1 MAEVNS
7 VLMPAVN
14 FKHTVV
20 FSRVGGQCRGEQNEH
35 TSQAGCPFTVPSRAE
50 RRLASLAPLATVAH
64 LHGTHPP
71 ASCLSNSQREVCLLN
86 VSQGRAS
93 LSFVQT
99 CAIWLTVALSQ
110 KPIKICTK
118 SM

>member
-35 TSQAGCPFTVPSRAE
+35 TSQAGVQSLMGFGQAQAGPATLPGRGANRRVGVRAVSPGQQDICPDTDCVNKGPFKNAHVPQVDIPS
-50 RRLASLAPLATVAH
+50 SP
-64 LHGTHPP
+64 
-71 ASCLSNSQREVCLLN
+71 SS
-86 VSQGRAS
+86 
-93 LSFVQT
+93 
-99 CAIWLTVALSQ
+99 
-110 KPIKICTK
+110 
-118 SM
+118 

>member
-35 TSQAGCPFTVPSRAE
+35 TSQAGVQ
-50 RRLASLAPLATVAH
+50 SLM
-64 LHGTHPP
+64 GF
-71 ASCLSNSQREVCLLN
+71 EY
-86 VSQGRAS
+86 
-93 LSFVQT
+93 
-99 CAIWLTVALSQ
+99 
-110 KPIKICTK
+110 
-118 SM
+118 